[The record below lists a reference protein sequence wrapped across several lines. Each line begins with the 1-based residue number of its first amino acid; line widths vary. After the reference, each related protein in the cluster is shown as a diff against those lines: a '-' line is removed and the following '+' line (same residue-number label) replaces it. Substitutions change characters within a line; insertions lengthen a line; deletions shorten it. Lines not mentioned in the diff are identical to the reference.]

1 MEERLRRL
9 KELLKNPFRVEEFL
23 RELQEFEKEIQTL
36 DPQTLRKI
44 SKEYQEVKEVFL
56 RNYETLRGL
65 WEVKRY
71 VRA

>member
-9 KELLKNPFRVEEFL
+9 KELLKNPFQVEEFL

>member
-9 KELLKNPFRVEEFL
+9 KELLKNPFQVEEFL

-44 SKEYQEVKEVFL
+44 AKEYEEVKELFL
-56 RNYETLRGL
+56 RNYEMLRGL